1 MTDEERAQRLR
12 IRLGACAVLIKRDG
26 GDRDFPIDAADCAL
40 LLRAL
45 QALDGQ
51 RCPPREPTKAMLK
64 AAWDIQMILH
74 AGNFY
79 MEDAEKIYRAMY
91 DEWLSSLPPPPTR
104 SNL

>member
-1 MTDEERAQRLR
+1 MEQIVSTTDEERARLDLLDRLR
-12 IRLGACAVLIKRDG
+12 RGAGRNTFMPYEL
-26 GDRDFPIDAADCAL
+26 AL

-91 DEWLSSLPPPPTR
+91 DEWLSSLPPQPTR
-104 SNL
+104 SNP